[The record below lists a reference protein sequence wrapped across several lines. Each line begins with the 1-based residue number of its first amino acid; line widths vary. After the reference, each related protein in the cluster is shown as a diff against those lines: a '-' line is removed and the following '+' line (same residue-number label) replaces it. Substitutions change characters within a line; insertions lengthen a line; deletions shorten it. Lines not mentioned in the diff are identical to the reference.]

1 MNGVVYMPGTK
12 YHKVQKNVN
21 LQYAQQDH
29 SWPGLPEVFK
39 FQSARLTLCLINI
52 WELEN

>member
-1 MNGVVYMPGTK
+1 MPGTK

-21 LQYAQQDH
+21 LKFTPQDH
-29 SWPGLPEVFK
+29 SWPELPEGFK
-39 FQSARLTLCLINI
+39 FPSARRTLYLINI